1 MPSYDP
7 GNSRQII
14 AALTGDLTS
23 NSRNNRCPKC
33 DRFGI
38 VSDTHEYYGFI
49 YRCSCLPVFW
59 VISPE
64 TGDAFGGSRSDHRI
78 EEVKA

>member
-1 MPSYDP
+1 MPFVHDP
-7 GNSRQII
+7 GESRQVLE
-14 AALTGDLTS
+14 ALAQEHAQTQLDLQNT
-23 NSRNNRCPKC
+23 RCPKC

-59 VISPE
+59 VINPE
-64 TGDAFGGSRSDHRI
+64 TGDRI
-78 EEVKA
+78 EEVE

>member
-1 MPSYDP
+1 MASYDP

-14 AALTGDLTS
+14 AALVGDS
-23 NSRNNRCPKC
+23 ARNSKNNRCPKC

-38 VSDTHEYYGFI
+38 VSGTHDYYGII
-49 YRCSCLPVFW
+49 YRCSCLPVLW

-64 TGDAFGGSRSDHRI
+64 TGEKVEGG
-78 EEVKA
+78 